1 MILGARQVGKTY
13 IIDEFCKRE
22 YQNYISANLLD
33 RTDIVELYNMNLN
46 FDQKFN
52 KLKTLIEFDLDRDNT
67 VFYRWDT
74 RIRKIN

>member
-67 VFYRWDT
+67 VFYR
-74 RIRKIN
+74 